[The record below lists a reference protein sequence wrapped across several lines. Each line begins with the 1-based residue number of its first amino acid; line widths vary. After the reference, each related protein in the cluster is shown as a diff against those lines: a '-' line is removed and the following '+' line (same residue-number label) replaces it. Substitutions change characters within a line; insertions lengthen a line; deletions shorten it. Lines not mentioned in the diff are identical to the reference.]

1 MKDKN
6 IYPKGWDAA
15 RVKAV
20 IDHHENQTG
29 DEEYE
34 EIESLIAAQNVTMV
48 AVPNELIDEVRAL
61 LARKRVA

>member
-15 RVKAV
+15 RVQAV
-20 IDHHENQTG
+20 IDHHENQTE

-61 LARKRVA
+61 LDRKRVA

>member
-1 MKDKN
+1 MKNRSRK
-6 IYPKGWDAA
+6 PKGWDLA
-15 RVKAV
+15 RVQDV

-34 EIESLIAAQNVTMV
+34 EIEAIIAAQNVTMV